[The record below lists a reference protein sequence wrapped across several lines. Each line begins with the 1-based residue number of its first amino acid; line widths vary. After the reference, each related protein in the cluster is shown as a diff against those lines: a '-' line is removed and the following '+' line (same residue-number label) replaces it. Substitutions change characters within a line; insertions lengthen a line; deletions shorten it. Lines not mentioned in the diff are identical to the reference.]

1 MRLLHR
7 EDGAATSE
15 GEKGC
20 EENKCPR
27 QPKHLSFLW
36 TILICFV
43 LLLLLIASN
52 NNKVSWIGGGT
63 HTRMVWWPA
72 MI

>member
-1 MRLLHR
+1 MRLLYR

-20 EENKCPR
+20 EGNKKCPR

-36 TILICFV
+36 TIFV
-43 LLLLLIASN
+43 LLLLLIGSN
-52 NNKVSWIGGGT
+52 NNKVSWIRGGT

>member
-1 MRLLHR
+1 MRLLYC

-36 TILICFV
+36 TIFV
-43 LLLLLIASN
+43 LSLLISASN